1 MIRTVNSILIK
12 ADINRVFSVATDME
26 KYPEFIPSYK
36 EVKVVSREGNKMIV
50 ERSGQVGKK
59 TVKWKSC
66 VTLTP
71 PKSIHAEQLEGP
83 IKGMQIQWLFED
95 TRDGVKITLTHDF
108 EYKKIPLLGNLIGR
122 LIVARIVK
130 KMAEETLK
138 GISKRVSVNF
148 QPEDFSN

>member
-12 ADINRVFSVATDME
+12 ADLNRVFSVAADME

-50 ERSGQVGKK
+50 ERIGQVGKK

-66 VTLTP
+66 VMLEP
-71 PKSIHAEQLEGP
+71 NKSIYAEQLEGP

-108 EYKKIPLLGNLIGR
+108 EYKKIPLIGSLIGK
-122 LIVARIVK
+122 LIVAKIVK
-130 KMAEETLK
+130 QMADETLK
-138 GISKRVSVNF
+138 GIKIKV
-148 QPEDFSN
+148 EE

>member
-12 ADINRVFSVATDME
+12 ADMNRVFSVAADME

-50 ERSGQVGKK
+50 ERIGQVGKK
-59 TVKWKSC
+59 AVKWKSC
-66 VTLTP
+66 VTIEP
-71 PKSIHAEQLEGP
+71 NKSIKAEQLEGP
-83 IKGMQIQWLFED
+83 IKGMQIQWLFEN
-95 TRDGVKITLTHDF
+95 TKDGVQITLTHDF
-108 EYKKIPLLGNLIGR
+108 EYKKIPLIGNLIGK

-138 GISKRVSVNF
+138 GIKGRA
-148 QPEDFSN
+148 EGK

>member
-12 ADINRVFSVATDME
+12 ASIDRVFSVAADME

-36 EVKVVSREGNKMIV
+36 EVKVVNRDGNKMIV
-50 ERSGQVGKK
+50 ERLGQVGEK

-71 PKSIHAEQLEGP
+71 LKSIQAEQLEGP

-95 TRDGVKITLTHDF
+95 TKEGVKIILIHDF
-108 EYKKIPLLGNLIGR
+108 EYKKIPLIGNLIGR

-138 GISKRVSVNF
+138 GIKTKVEGKR
-148 QPEDFSN
+148 